1 MTRRELGFVS
11 ALALGAGIL
20 SGRAAAAQSASGVFA
35 GWRDAPL
42 FAAEVERARV
52 EVEASMRGGVVVPV
66 PKDPG
71 GGYTHEQH
79 KRNYRVVHRAGR
91 LFEVT
96 GEAKYADHAR
106 EILKSYAALYP
117 TLGPH
122 PANQRG
128 EQYAGRLFWQALNDS
143 VSLVNLALG
152 WSPLRASTEPAER
165 AAIDGLFR
173 QMAGFLLG
181 NPKNFDQM
189 HNHATW
195 ATAGVGIA
203 GYAIGDREMV
213 EKALTGTSRDGS
225 GGFLRQIEALFS
237 PDGYYEEGP
246 YYLRYAI
253 MPFMLFAREIERNDP
268 ARQIFERRD
277 GVLLKAVRSA
287 VDTTYGTRFIPVND
301 ALKEKTLDTEELHA
315 AVTIAYGR
323 TFDPGFLAIAEG
335 QGRTILTDD
344 GLKLGRD
351 LKAGRARPWPVAS
364 RVFRDGPDGTK
375 GALVVLRSGE
385 GPKHAALVAK
395 NTAQGMGHGHFDKL
409 TWLFFDNGRE
419 IVTDYGSARF
429 LNIEAKSGG
438 RYLPENTTWAKQT
451 VAHNTVVM
459 NERSHFGGELDI
471 AEKAWPEQLWTALGG
486 DTQIATARMTG
497 AYPGVTMTRTL
508 ALVRD
513 PAFPFGLVID
523 LLRAKGPQAARWDLP
538 LHYAGQLIEHTF
550 DLQSRTAER
559 PVLGTG
565 HGYQHLW
572 LDAVGRPSSDG
583 ARLTWLEN
591 ERFYSFSFLPPAGA
605 QALLVESGANDPKFN
620 LRREPALIQ
629 RVDGAAEVV
638 FAGVLEPH
646 GAIDGAAE
654 TVVGS
659 HSNVGKLE
667 RFSGADADVIVVA
680 DRRGRRLSL
689 GVSTSAD
696 PNRTHRVA
704 GGGRTYEWTG
714 PWRRFDA

>member
-1 MTRRELGFVS
+1 MTRRELNLVS
-11 ALALGAGIL
+11 ALALGAGVFGV
-20 SGRAAAAQSASGVFA
+20 GRATAQAAGNAFA
-35 GWRDAPL
+35 GWREAPL

-52 EVEASMRGGVVVPV
+52 EVEAAMRGGVVVPV

-91 LFEVT
+91 LYEIT
-96 GEAKYADHAR
+96 GDARHAEHAR
-106 EILKSYAALYP
+106 AILKRYAELYP
-117 TLGPH
+117 TFGPH

-128 EQYAGRLFWQALNDS
+128 EQFAGRLFWQTLNDS
-143 VSLVNLALG
+143 VALVNFALG
-152 WSPLRASTEPAER
+152 WTALRASTPEADR

-173 QMAGFLLG
+173 RMAGFLLG
-181 NPKNFDQM
+181 NPRNFDQM

-195 ATAGVGIA
+195 ATAGVGIT
-203 GYAIGDREMV
+203 GYALGDRELV
-213 EKALTGTSRDGS
+213 EKALTGTKRDGS

-268 ARQIFERRD
+268 ERKIFARRD

-287 VDTTYGTRFIPVND
+287 IDTTYRGHFFPIND
-301 ALKEKTLDTEELHA
+301 ALKDKTLDTEELHA
-315 AVTIAYGR
+315 AATIAYGR
-323 TFDPGFLAIAEG
+323 TLDPAFLAIAEA

-344 GLKLGRD
+344 GLRLARD
-351 LKAGRARPWPVAS
+351 LKAGKAKPWPFVS

-375 GALVVLRSGE
+375 GALVVLRSGD

-409 TWLFFDNGRE
+409 TWLFYDNGRE
-419 IVTDYGSARF
+419 IVTDYGAARF

-459 NERSHFGGELDI
+459 NETSHFGGELKV

-486 DTQIATARMTG
+486 DTQISTARMAGT
-497 AYPGVTMTRTL
+497 YPGVTMTRTL

-523 LLRAKGPQAARWDLP
+523 LFRAKGPDAARWDLP
-538 LHYAGQLIEHTF
+538 LHYAGHVIDHTF
-550 DLQSRTAER
+550 ELQSRTAER
-559 PVLGTG
+559 PVLGTA

-572 LDAVGRPSSDG
+572 LDAVGRPSPEG

-591 ERFYSFSFLPPAGA
+591 ERFYSWSFLPPAGA

-629 RVDGAAEVV
+629 RVDGASEVV

-659 HSNVGKLE
+659 HSNVAQLE
-667 RFSGADADVIVVA
+667 RFSGPDADVIVVTG
-680 DRRGRRLSL
+680 RKGRRLAL
-689 GVSTSAD
+689 GVSTDAD
-696 PNRTHRVA
+696 PKRAHRVSS
-704 GGGRTYEWTG
+704 GGRTYEWTG